1 MTRAL
6 LLLLLG
12 AGLWPAPRNATLR
25 GEVLDADSG
34 KPLPCRISI
43 RGADGAFHF
52 AKSASAEG
60 SAIEYRK
67 QAGQNKASIE
77 HHVTLSAHPFTVDLP
92 RGAYTILVQRGKEYL
107 PETRKIE
114 IGEAGAAVAFRLKR
128 WINMAERGW
137 YSGETHVHR
146 MADQLPNVMLA
157 EDLNVA
163 LPLTSWVTEAYT
175 SPQSSNKAGAA
186 VANDARVTEVDKTHV
201 FYTRNTEYE
210 IFSVGRKRHTLGA
223 IFILN
228 HKSLFEQGLPPV
240 GPVVKKAREE
250 GALLELDKHNWPWS
264 MMLAPVFKVDLYE
277 LANNHMWETEFAF
290 RDFGDRAPDYMKIA
304 KDEKGMTERGW
315 ISYTFQNYY
324 AMLDCG
330 LRMRPTAGC
339 ASGVH
344 PVPLGFGRVY
354 VHLDGPFSYDAWM
367 KGLDEGLSFVT
378 TGPMIFA
385 SLTKE
390 NHLKFTIESA
400 EPLDRYEIIL
410 NGEVLA
416 GFGPQNMELP
426 GKGYVNREDFPIP
439 VGESSWVAVR
449 CVEER
454 DDKRPRWAHSAPIYI
469 DVPGKPLRPRREE
482 VEFLIQRIEGE
493 LARNKD
499 VLTPA
504 GLAEY
509 REALDF
515 YTSKLKTAR

>member
-1 MTRAL
+1 MIRTL
-6 LLLLLG
+6 LLLLA
-12 AGLWPAPRNATLR
+12 AGFWAAPRNATLR

-34 KPLPCRISI
+34 KPLPCRISF
-43 RGADGAFHF
+43 RGADGTFHF
-52 AKSASAEG
+52 AKSASPDG
-60 SAIEYRK
+60 SAVEYRK

-92 RGAYTILVQRGKEYL
+92 PGAYTILVQRGKEYL
-107 PETRKIE
+107 PETRKVE
-114 IGEAGAAVAFRLKR
+114 IGDAGAAVTFKLKR
-128 WINMAERGW
+128 WIDMAERGW

-186 VANDARVTEVDKTHV
+186 VANEARVTEVDKTHV

-210 IFSVGRKRHTLGA
+210 IFSVGKKRHTLGA

-228 HKSLFEQGLPPV
+228 HKSLFEMGVPPV
-240 GPVVKKAREE
+240 RPVVKKAREE

-264 MMLAPVFKVDLYE
+264 MMLAPVFNVDLYE
-277 LANNHMWETEFAF
+277 LSNNHQWETEFAF

-304 KDEKGMTERGW
+304 KDEKGMTEWGW
-315 ISYTFQNYY
+315 MNYTFQNYY
-324 AMLDCG
+324 ALLDCG

-367 KGLDEGLSFVT
+367 KGLNEGHSFVT
-378 TGPMIFA
+378 TGPMLFA
-385 SLTKE
+385 SLSKNGLLTMRA
-390 NHLKFTIESA
+390 ESA
-400 EPLDRYEIIL
+400 GPLQRMELIL
-410 NGEVLA
+410 NGEVHPA
-416 GFGPQNMELP
+416 NPTESKETP
-426 GKGYVNREDFPIP
+426 GRGWVSTREVP
-439 VGESSWVAVR
+439 VKVEESSWIAVR
-449 CVEER
+449 CFEEQPGGR
-454 DDKRPRWAHSAPIYI
+454 LRFAHTAPIHL

-482 VEFLIQRIEGE
+482 VEFLIQRIEAE

-499 VLTPA
+499 VLTPE

-509 REALDF
+509 DEAMDF
-515 YTSKLKTAR
+515 YRKALKLAR